1 MWFVLEH
8 RLKEEGK
15 KKQRPGSNKCLQ
27 QVRWICCEAAS
38 TLFLSAY
45 PFSRRY
51 SQTVF
56 VSVEATDLADLSDE
70 VDVFLVLRLLTLA
83 SLVFST
89 EVEETAGEDKVAA
102 GIRRPIIWKRRDK
115 INLHSADHYSLM
127 QSDYR
132 GLVLLKHFST
142 FTQTVQTGSDTHKKS
157 SSAVSNKEKSDSSRW
172 GSTSPSGGRFSKHT
186 HTLFTHHPLPIM
198 LFQNWRDQLAL
209 ELLSVI
215 VSPDDSPGCYNGDP
229 RCELVRM
236 VPNQP
241 VCTRE

>member
-15 KKQRPGSNKCLQ
+15 KNR

-186 HTLFTHHPLPIM
+186 HTHTLHTSPPAHNVIPKLERSAGT
-198 LFQNWRDQLAL
+198 WAAECDCVSWWLAW
-209 ELLSVI
+209 LL
-215 VSPDDSPGCYNGDP
+215 
-229 RCELVRM
+229 
-236 VPNQP
+236 
-241 VCTRE
+241 

>member
-15 KKQRPGSNKCLQ
+15 KHRLGSNKCLQ

-115 INLHSADHYSLM
+115 INLHSADHYSLI

-132 GLVLLKHFST
+132 GLVLLKHFSI
-142 FTQTVQTGSDTHKKS
+142 FNSNCSDRKRHT
-157 SSAVSNKEKSDSSRW
+157 
-172 GSTSPSGGRFSKHT
+172 HT
-186 HTLFTHHPLPIM
+186 HTLQEIIICSLKQGEI
-198 LFQNWRDQLAL
+198 W
-209 ELLSVI
+209 LLTLRLNIAIRWPS
-215 VSPDDSPGCYNGDP
+215 
-229 RCELVRM
+229 
-236 VPNQP
+236 Q
-241 VCTRE
+241 

>member
-102 GIRRPIIWKRRDK
+102 GIRRPIIWKSRDK

-142 FTQTVQTGSDTHKKS
+142 FNSNCSDRKRHTQEVIICSLKQGEIWLLTLRLNI
-157 SSAVSNKEKSDSSRW
+157 AIRW
-172 GSTSPSGGRFSKHT
+172 P
-186 HTLFTHHPLPIM
+186 
-198 LFQNWRDQLAL
+198 FQ
-209 ELLSVI
+209 
-215 VSPDDSPGCYNGDP
+215 
-229 RCELVRM
+229 
-236 VPNQP
+236 
-241 VCTRE
+241 